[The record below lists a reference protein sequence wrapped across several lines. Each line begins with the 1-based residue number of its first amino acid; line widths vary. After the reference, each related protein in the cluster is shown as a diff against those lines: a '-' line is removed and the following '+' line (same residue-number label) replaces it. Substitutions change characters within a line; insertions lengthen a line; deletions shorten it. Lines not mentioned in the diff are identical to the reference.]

1 MNDYVSAMVNH
12 RSFMAGS
19 PEDVENAMRQ
29 QLRDRPDRVPYFI
42 RFDPSFPGY
51 FVLTWM
57 SINPLSQT
65 PVKMDRIAVRPYV
78 SQIRLPPYI
87 HPSA

>member
-1 MNDYVSAMVNH
+1 MNDYVSAMVSH

-19 PEDVENAMRQ
+19 PEEVENAMRQ
-29 QLRDRPDRVPYFI
+29 QLRDRPGKVPYFI
-42 RFDPSFPGY
+42 RFDPSLPGF

-57 SINPLSQT
+57 SINLKSLV

-78 SQIRLPPYI
+78 SPF
-87 HPSA
+87 AD